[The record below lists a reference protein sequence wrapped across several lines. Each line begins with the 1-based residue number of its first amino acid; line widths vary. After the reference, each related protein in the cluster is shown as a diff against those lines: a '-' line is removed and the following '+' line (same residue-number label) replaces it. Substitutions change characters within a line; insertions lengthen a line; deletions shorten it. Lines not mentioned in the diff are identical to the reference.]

1 MGTGTVSDRK
11 IVNRIGGIPI
21 FDDVEYTIFKSV
33 EDTVA
38 GDSRGQMTRLSI
50 KMRVDLGEDR
60 NKVLA
65 DYGY

>member
-1 MGTGTVSDRK
+1 MGTGTISDRK

-21 FDDVEYTIFKSV
+21 FDDVEYAIFKNV

-38 GDSRGQMTRLSI
+38 GNSRGQMTRLSI